1 MGVRAFVK
9 TALALGYKHRATIE
23 TAVGIGLIAFGTG
36 KIISK
41 AREACELADELSVMN
56 NKIHVKD
63 ENNDWVDKKERN
75 SAVMHMVGH
84 AVKGY
89 GKTYGLA
96 IGAQV
101 AGTGLVILS
110 DVTQAN
116 QIATVSTLLAS
127 TSATL
132 STVKERVIA
141 DQGEEKWQEYLLGP
155 QCTTV
160 DVMPD
165 GTVIQTTEPIN
176 DPSSENGFPPHCFF
190 FDEAN
195 INWEK
200 DARYNRDFL
209 ETHLRYL
216 NERLWAEGFLFEND
230 IRRDIGA
237 PITKSGWTSGIFAE
251 DKDGNRN
258 YISFGLDAK
267 NERAQAFRDGIEPT
281 ILIQLNVEDN
291 ILEQIKLPLI

>member
-1 MGVRAFVK
+1 MGVKAFLK
-9 TALALGYKHRATIE
+9 TAVALGYKHRATIE

-116 QIATVSTLLAS
+116 QIATVSTLLTAH
-127 TSATL
+127 
-132 STVKERVIA
+132 
-141 DQGEEKWQEYLLGP
+141 P
-155 QCTTV
+155 QAR
-160 DVMPD
+160 MPH
-165 GTVIQTTEPIN
+165 EPWI
-176 DPSSENGFPPHCFF
+176 
-190 FDEAN
+190 
-195 INWEK
+195 
-200 DARYNRDFL
+200 
-209 ETHLRYL
+209 
-216 NERLWAEGFLFEND
+216 
-230 IRRDIGA
+230 
-237 PITKSGWTSGIFAE
+237 
-251 DKDGNRN
+251 
-258 YISFGLDAK
+258 
-267 NERAQAFRDGIEPT
+267 
-281 ILIQLNVEDN
+281 
-291 ILEQIKLPLI
+291 